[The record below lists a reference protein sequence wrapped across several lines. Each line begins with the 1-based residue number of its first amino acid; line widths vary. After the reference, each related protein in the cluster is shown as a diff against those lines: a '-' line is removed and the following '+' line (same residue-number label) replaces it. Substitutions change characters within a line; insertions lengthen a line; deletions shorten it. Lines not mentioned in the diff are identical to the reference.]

1 MLALYYGTVK
11 FDNAF
16 ILNVKVCKNSVAHS
30 VFRKSS
36 DILGSDISNI
46 IKTMFQR
53 SNIPV
58 DGLDLRAYKI
68 QRSEV
73 YISGY
78 GLYSGKTNERITL
91 ILTNFLHSIDVRAIV
106 NVIFITKSISIIKVP
121 TRLRSSTFAFTG
133 VYFRGELHD
142 FGHMGWQKISLGPI
156 RAQKCLISICS
167 VNSIL

>member
-1 MLALYYGTVK
+1 
-11 FDNAF
+11 
-16 ILNVKVCKNSVAHS
+16 
-30 VFRKSS
+30 
-36 DILGSDISNI
+36 
-46 IKTMFQR
+46 MFQR

-91 ILTNFLHSIDVRAIV
+91 ILTNFLHSIDISRSDKLDVRAIV

-133 VYFRGELHD
+133 VYFRGELHH

-167 VNSIL
+167 VNSILQCIWHFSYAKINYAPN

>member
-1 MLALYYGTVK
+1 
-11 FDNAF
+11 
-16 ILNVKVCKNSVAHS
+16 
-30 VFRKSS
+30 
-36 DILGSDISNI
+36 
-46 IKTMFQR
+46 MFQR
-53 SNIPV
+53 SNISV
-58 DGLDLRAYKI
+58 DGLDLWAYKI

-78 GLYSGKTNERITL
+78 GLCSGKTNERITL
-91 ILTNFLHSIDVRAIV
+91 ILTNIDISRSDTLDVRAIV

-133 VYFRGELHD
+133 VYFRGELHH
-142 FGHMGWQKISLGPI
+142 FGHMGWQKISFGPI